1 MSNCLPTLWQT
12 LEDSFSE
19 GKKEGILDHSSKTE
33 RIGGFSSDPRQ
44 KEGGEKCLKMT
55 LAKRHVEKENMT
67 HVCRDQLRF
76 FLFLMKQ
83 RTTPRRAIAIQQ
95 REKLTFDNIIL
106 EFHRLLRNAAE
117 CLKAENRENV

>member
-55 LAKRHVEKENMT
+55 LAKRHVEKEKYDTCLQGSTEIFPLPYEAANDPAA
-67 HVCRDQLRF
+67 RDRHP
-76 FLFLMKQ
+76 
-83 RTTPRRAIAIQQ
+83 TE
-95 REKLTFDNIIL
+95 RETYI
-106 EFHRLLRNAAE
+106 
-117 CLKAENRENV
+117 